1 MRIQTIEI
9 IDYKAFLG
17 THKINVGGKNLFI
30 YGENAFSHYNTE
42 RHEIKTELASAMQA
56 VKNLK
61 VELGKL

>member
-30 YGENAFSHYNTE
+30 CGENGSHYNTE
-42 RHEIKTELASAMQA
+42 RHEIKTELASAIQA